1 MFYPHLVA
9 VLLLEIAN
17 IDGIPQLR
25 CNTEILAASQ
35 QRIRLA
41 AFASGGDR
49 VGAKV
54 LALAARLGNEAV
66 AN

>member
-1 MFYPHLVA
+1 MLYPHLVA

-25 CNTEILAASQ
+25 CDTEVLAAAQ

-41 AFASGGDR
+41 ALTSGGDS